1 MATDTRHLG
10 YRRLTAG
17 DAPEPTTPPAFAAHS
32 SGFARTQLLGG
43 QHGAIHTST
52 GLCDIAPAGRIDPH
66 VHSYEESFYVL
77 SGNPTLDIGG
87 QSIELGPDRCG
98 VLPVGT
104 PHAWRNTTAEPVRFF
119 EMQAP
124 RAREDDDPAPPDTF
138 FVPEDP
144 GGDQLAAV
152 DLRDPRNR
160 NFFRL
165 DMKQMDVDSLKL
177 ASQVGEP
184 QVSASMATA
193 LLAYSG
199 IAVKMLVDER
209 LGAALHT
216 MFMVHYQPGGVA
228 HPHDHPLEESYLII
242 DGEVIAEAAGDR
254 FRMGPGDFLWCG
266 AGCVHAFYNETD
278 TTVTWLE
285 TSSPQPPARNS
296 YRFNRDWDYLAEREG
311 VQAAEGS
318 TQE

>member
-1 MATDTRHLG
+1 MTPDTRHLG
-10 YRRLTAG
+10 YRRLPVEE
-17 DAPEPTTPPAFAAHS
+17 APEPSTPAAFVAHS
-32 SGFARTQLLGG
+32 AGFTRTQLLGG
-43 QHGAIHTST
+43 RHGAIHTST
-52 GLCDIAPAGRIDPH
+52 GLCDIAPGGRIDPH

-77 SGNPTLDIGG
+77 AGNPVLDVEG
-87 QSIELGPDRCG
+87 QTVELGPDRCG

-104 PHAWRNTTAEPVRFF
+104 PHSWRNPGGEPVRFF

-144 GGDQLAAV
+144 GGEVAAV
-152 DLRDPRNR
+152 DLRDPRNQR
-160 NFFRL
+160 YFRL
-165 DMKQMDVDSLKL
+165 DMSQMEVDNLKL
-177 ASQVGEP
+177 GSQVGEP

-228 HPHDHPLEESYLII
+228 HPHDHPLEESYLIL
-242 DGEVIAEAAGDR
+242 DGEVTAEAAGER
-254 FRMGPGDFLWCG
+254 FRMGVGDFLWCG
-266 AGCVHAFYNETD
+266 VGCVHAFYNESD

-296 YRFNRDWDYLAEREG
+296 YRFNRDWDYLEQREG
-311 VQAAEGS
+311 VVAAEGS
-318 TQE
+318 TQR

>member
-1 MATDTRHLG
+1 MPTDTRHLG
-10 YRRLTAG
+10 YHRLTAA
-17 DAPEPTTPPAFAAHS
+17 DAPAPTTPAAFADHS
-32 SGFARTQLLGG
+32 EGFGRTQLLGG
-43 QHGAIHTST
+43 RHGAIHTST
-52 GLCDIAPAGRIDPH
+52 GLCDIAPGGHIAPH
-66 VHSYEESFYVL
+66 VHSFEESFYML
-77 SGNPTLDIGG
+77 EGNPVLDVEG
-87 QSIELGPDRCG
+87 QSVELGPDRCG

-104 PHAWRNTTAEPVRFF
+104 PHAWRNPSGAPARFF

-124 RAREDDDPAPPDTF
+124 RAREDDDPAPSDTF
-138 FVPEDP
+138 FVREDP
-144 GGDQLAAV
+144 GGEVAAV
-152 DLRDPRNR
+152 DLRDPRNTR
-160 NFFRL
+160 FFRL
-165 DMKQMDVDSLKL
+165 DQSQMEVDNLKL
-177 ASQVGEP
+177 GSQVGEP

-242 DGEVIAEAAGDR
+242 DGEVTAEAAGER
-254 FRMGPGDFLWCG
+254 FHMGVGDFLWCG
-266 AGCVHAFYNETD
+266 AGCVHAFYNESD

-311 VQAAEGS
+311 VEVASGS
-318 TQE
+318 TQD

>member
-1 MATDTRHLG
+1 MTPDTRHLG
-10 YRRLTAG
+10 YRRLTVE
-17 DAPEPTTPPAFAAHS
+17 DAPAPSTPPAFAAHS
-32 SGFARTQLLGG
+32 AGFTRTQLLGG
-43 QHGAIHTST
+43 RHGAIHTST
-52 GLCDIAPAGRIDPH
+52 GICDLVPGGRIDPH

-77 SGNPTLDIGG
+77 AGSPVLDVEG
-87 QSIELGPDRCG
+87 QSVELGPDRCG

-104 PHAWRNTTAEPVRFF
+104 PHAWRNPGGEPVRFF

-144 GGDQLAAV
+144 GGEVAAV
-152 DLRDPRNR
+152 DLRDPRNQR
-160 NFFRL
+160 YFRL
-165 DMKQMDVDSLKL
+165 DMNQMEVDNLKTG
-177 ASQVGEP
+177 SQVGEP

-228 HPHDHPLEESYLII
+228 HPHDHPLEESYLIL
-242 DGEVIAEAAGDR
+242 DGEVTAEAAGDR
-254 FRMGPGDFLWCG
+254 FRMAVGDFLWCG
-266 AGCVHAFYNETD
+266 AGCVHAFYNESD

-311 VQAAEGS
+311 VVAAAGS
-318 TQE
+318 TQS

>member
-1 MATDTRHLG
+1 MTPTDTRHLG
-10 YRRLTAG
+10 YHRLTVE
-17 DAPEPTTPPAFAAHS
+17 DAPEPATPAAFATHS

-43 QHGAIHTST
+43 RHGAIHTST
-52 GLCDIAPAGRIDPH
+52 GLCDIAPGGRIDPH

-77 SGNPTLDIGG
+77 AGNPVLDVGG
-87 QSIELGPDRCG
+87 QSVELGPDRCG

-104 PHAWRNTTAEPVRFF
+104 PHAWRNPSGEPVRFF

-144 GGDQLAAV
+144 GGEVAAV
-152 DLRDPRNR
+152 DLRDPRNQ

-165 DMKQMDVDSLKL
+165 DMSQMEVDNLKL
-177 ASQVGEP
+177 GSQVGEP

-242 DGEVIAEAAGDR
+242 DGEVTAEAAGER
-254 FRMGPGDFLWCG
+254 FRMGVGDFLWCG
-266 AGCVHAFYNETD
+266 AGCVHAFYNESD

-318 TQE
+318 TQS

>member
-1 MATDTRHLG
+1 MPTDTRHLG
-10 YRRLTAG
+10 YRRLTVD
-17 DAPEPTTPPAFAAHS
+17 DAPEPTTPAAFAAHS
-32 SGFARTQLLGG
+32 TGFARTQLLGG
-43 QHGAIHTST
+43 RHGGVHTST
-52 GLCDIAPAGRIDPH
+52 GLCDIEPGGRIDPH

-77 SGNPTLDIGG
+77 SGNPTLDVGG
-87 QSIELGPDRCG
+87 QSIELAPDRCG

-104 PHAWRNTTAEPVRFF
+104 PHAWRNTTGESARFF

-144 GGDQLAAV
+144 GGEVAAV
-152 DLRDPRNR
+152 DLRDPRNQ

-165 DMKQMDVDSLKL
+165 DMSQMEVDNLKL
-177 ASQVGEP
+177 GSQVGEP

-228 HPHDHPLEESYLII
+228 HPHDHPLEESYLIL
-242 DGEVIAEAAGDR
+242 DGEVTAEAAGDR
-254 FRMGPGDFLWCG
+254 FTMGVGDFLWCG

>member
-1 MATDTRHLG
+1 MPTDTRHLG
-10 YRRLTAG
+10 YHRLTVE
-17 DAPEPTTPPAFAAHS
+17 DAPEPTTPAAFAEHS
-32 SGFARTQLLGG
+32 TGFARIQLLGG
-43 QHGAIHTST
+43 RHGGIHTST
-52 GLCDIAPAGRIDPH
+52 GLCDIAPGGKIDPH

-77 SGNPTLDIGG
+77 AGSPVLDVAG
-87 QSIELGPDRCG
+87 QSVELGPDRCG
-98 VLPVGT
+98 LLPVGT
-104 PHAWRNTTAEPVRFF
+104 PHAWRNPTGEPVRFF

-144 GGDQLAAV
+144 GGAELAAV
-152 DLRDPRNR
+152 DLRDPRNQR
-160 NFFRL
+160 FFRL
-165 DMKQMDVDSLKL
+165 DRSQMDVDTLKL

-228 HPHDHPLEESYLII
+228 HPHDHPLEESYLIV
-242 DGEVIAEAAGDR
+242 DGEVTAEAAGDR

-266 AGCVHAFYNETD
+266 VGCVHAFYNETD
-278 TTVTWLE
+278 STVTWLE

-296 YRFNRDWDYLAEREG
+296 YRFDRDWDYLAERDG
-311 VQAAEGS
+311 VIAAEGS
-318 TQE
+318 TQD

>member
-1 MATDTRHLG
+1 
-10 YRRLTAG
+10 
-17 DAPEPTTPPAFAAHS
+17 
-32 SGFARTQLLGG
+32 
-43 QHGAIHTST
+43 
-52 GLCDIAPAGRIDPH
+52 
-66 VHSYEESFYVL
+66 
-77 SGNPTLDIGG
+77 
-87 QSIELGPDRCG
+87 
-98 VLPVGT
+98 VGT
-104 PHAWRNTTAEPVRFF
+104 PHAWRNPSGDPARFF

-144 GGDQLAAV
+144 GGEGAAV
-152 DLRDPRNR
+152 DLRDPRNAR
-160 NFFRL
+160 FFRL
-165 DMKQMDVDSLKL
+165 DPSQMDVDNLKL
-177 ASQVGEP
+177 GSQVGEP

-228 HPHDHPLEESYLII
+228 HPHDHPLEESYLIV
-242 DGEVIAEAAGDR
+242 DGEVTAEAAGER
-254 FRMGPGDFLWCG
+254 FRMGVGDFLWCG
-266 AGCVHAFYNETD
+266 AGCVHAFYNESD

-311 VQAAEGS
+311 VEAASGS
-318 TQE
+318 TQA

>member
-1 MATDTRHLG
+1 MPTDTRHLG
-10 YRRLTAG
+10 YRRLTVD
-17 DAPEPTTPPAFAAHS
+17 DAPEPTTPAAFAAHS
-32 SGFARTQLLGG
+32 TGFARTQLLGG
-43 QHGAIHTST
+43 RHGAIHTST
-52 GLCDIAPAGRIDPH
+52 GLCDVAPAGKIDPH

-77 SGNPTLDIGG
+77 SGNPTLDVGG
-87 QSIELGPDRCG
+87 QSIELAPDRCG

-104 PHAWRNTTAEPVRFF
+104 PHAWRNTTGEPARFF

-144 GGDQLAAV
+144 GGEVAAV
-152 DLRDPRNR
+152 DLRDPRNQ

-165 DMKQMDVDSLKL
+165 DMSQMEVDNLKL
-177 ASQVGEP
+177 GSQVGEP

-228 HPHDHPLEESYLII
+228 HPHDHPLEESYLIL
-242 DGEVIAEAAGDR
+242 DGGVTAEAAGDR
-254 FRMGPGDFLWCG
+254 FRMGVGDFLWCG

-296 YRFNRDWDYLAEREG
+296 YRFDRDWDYLAEREG

>member
-1 MATDTRHLG
+1 MPTDTRHLG
-10 YRRLTAG
+10 YHRLTAEE
-17 DAPEPTTPPAFAAHS
+17 APEPTTPAAFAAHS
-32 SGFARTQLLGG
+32 TGFARTQLLGG
-43 QHGAIHTST
+43 RHGAIHTST
-52 GLCDIAPAGRIDPH
+52 GLCDIAAGGEIEPH
-66 VHSYEESFYVL
+66 VHSFEESFYVL
-77 SGNPTLDIGG
+77 AGNPVLDVEG
-87 QSIELGPDRCG
+87 QSIELGPGRCG

-104 PHAWRNTTAEPVRFF
+104 AHAWRNPGGEPARFF

-144 GGDQLAAV
+144 GGEVAAV
-152 DLRDPRNR
+152 DLRDPRNQR
-160 NFFRL
+160 YFRL
-165 DMKQMDVDSLKL
+165 DMNQMEVDNLKL
-177 ASQVGEP
+177 GSQVGEP

-242 DGEVIAEAAGDR
+242 DGEVTAEAAGER
-254 FRMGPGDFLWCG
+254 FRMGVGDFLWCG

-296 YRFNRDWDYLAEREG
+296 YRFNRDWDYLAQREG
-311 VQAAEGS
+311 VSAAEGS
-318 TQE
+318 TQA

>member
-1 MATDTRHLG
+1 LPIDTRHLG
-10 YRRLTAG
+10 YHRLTVE
-17 DAPEPTTPPAFAAHS
+17 DAPEPTTPAAFAAHS

-43 QHGAIHTST
+43 RHGAIHTST
-52 GLCDIAPAGRIDPH
+52 GLCDIAPGGKIDPH

-77 SGNPTLDIGG
+77 AGNPVLDVDG
-87 QSIELGPDRCG
+87 QSIELAPDRCG

-104 PHAWRNTTAEPVRFF
+104 THAWRNPGGEPVRFF

-144 GGDQLAAV
+144 GGEVAAV
-152 DLRDPRNR
+152 DLRDPRNQR
-160 NFFRL
+160 YFRL
-165 DMKQMDVDSLKL
+165 DMSQMEVDNLKL
-177 ASQVGEP
+177 GSQVGEP

-228 HPHDHPLEESYLII
+228 HPHDHPLEESYLIL
-242 DGEVIAEAAGDR
+242 DGEVTAEAAGDR
-254 FRMGPGDFLWCG
+254 FRMGVGDFLWCG

-311 VQAAEGS
+311 VAAAEGS
-318 TQE
+318 TQS

>member
-1 MATDTRHLG
+1 
-10 YRRLTAG
+10 
-17 DAPEPTTPPAFAAHS
+17 
-32 SGFARTQLLGG
+32 
-43 QHGAIHTST
+43 
-52 GLCDIAPAGRIDPH
+52 
-66 VHSYEESFYVL
+66 
-77 SGNPTLDIGG
+77 
-87 QSIELGPDRCG
+87 
-98 VLPVGT
+98 
-104 PHAWRNTTAEPVRFF
+104 
-119 EMQAP
+119 
-124 RAREDDDPAPPDTF
+124 
-138 FVPEDP
+138 
-144 GGDQLAAV
+144 
-152 DLRDPRNR
+152 
-160 NFFRL
+160 
-165 DMKQMDVDSLKL
+165 MDVDNLKL
-177 ASQVGEP
+177 GSQVGEP

-242 DGEVIAEAAGDR
+242 DGEVTAEAAGDR
-254 FRMGPGDFLWCG
+254 FRMGVGDFLWCG
-266 AGCVHAFYNETD
+266 AGCVHAFYNESD

>member
-1 MATDTRHLG
+1 MSTDTRHLG
-10 YRRLTAG
+10 YHRLTVD
-17 DAPEPTTPPAFAAHS
+17 DAPEPDAPAAFVGHS
-32 SGFARTQLLGG
+32 EGFGRVQLLGG
-43 QHGAIHTST
+43 RHGAIHTST
-52 GLCDIAPAGRIDPH
+52 GICTLKPGGRIAPH

-77 SGNPTLDIGG
+77 EGAPVLDVEG
-87 QSIELGPDRCG
+87 QSVELGPDRCG

-104 PHAWRNTTAEPVRFF
+104 SHAWRNPSGEPVRFF

-144 GGDQLAAV
+144 GGEVAAV
-152 DLRDPRNR
+152 DLRDPRNTR
-160 NFFRL
+160 FFRL
-165 DMKQMDVDSLKL
+165 DPSQMNVDNLKL
-177 ASQVGEP
+177 GSNVGEP

-242 DGEVIAEAAGDR
+242 DGEVTAEAAGER
-254 FRMGPGDFLWCG
+254 FRMGVGDFLWCG
-266 AGCVHAFYNETD
+266 AGCVHAFYNESD

-296 YRFNRDWDYLAEREG
+296 YRFNRDWDYFAEREG
-311 VQAAEGS
+311 VEASEGS
-318 TQE
+318 TQG

>member
-1 MATDTRHLG
+1 MPTDTRHLG
-10 YRRLTAG
+10 YRRLTVD
-17 DAPEPTTPPAFAAHS
+17 DAPEPTTPAAFAAHS
-32 SGFARTQLLGG
+32 TGFARTQLLGG
-43 QHGAIHTST
+43 RHGAIHTST
-52 GLCDIAPAGRIDPH
+52 GLCDIESGGVIDPH

-77 SGNPTLDIGG
+77 EGNPVLDVEG
-87 QSIELGPDRCG
+87 QSVELGPDRCG

-104 PHAWRNTTAEPVRFF
+104 PHAWRNPSGAPARFF

-124 RAREDDDPAPPDTF
+124 RAREDSDPAPPDTF

-144 GGDQLAAV
+144 GGEVAAV
-152 DLRDPRNR
+152 DVRDPRNQ

-165 DMKQMDVDSLKL
+165 DMSQMEVDNLKL
-177 ASQVGEP
+177 GSQVGEP

-242 DGEVIAEAAGDR
+242 DGEVTAEAAGER
-254 FRMGPGDFLWCG
+254 FRMGVGDFLWCG
-266 AGCVHAFYNETD
+266 AGCVHAFYNESD
-278 TTVTWLE
+278 MTVTWLE

-311 VQAAEGS
+311 VEVASGS
-318 TQE
+318 TQD

>member
-1 MATDTRHLG
+1 MPTDTRHLG
-10 YRRLTAG
+10 YRRLSVD
-17 DAPEPTTPPAFAAHS
+17 DALEPTTPAAFAAHS
-32 SGFARTQLLGG
+32 TGFARTQLLGG
-43 QHGAIHTST
+43 RHGAIHTST
-52 GLCDIAPAGRIDPH
+52 GLCDIAPGGKIDPH

-77 SGNPTLDIGG
+77 SGNPTLDVGG
-87 QSIELGPDRCG
+87 QSIELAPDRCG

-104 PHAWRNTTAEPVRFF
+104 PHAWRNTTGEPARFF

-144 GGDQLAAV
+144 GGEVAAV
-152 DLRDPRNR
+152 DLRDPRNQ

-165 DMKQMDVDSLKL
+165 DMSQMEVDNLKL
-177 ASQVGEP
+177 GSQVGEP

-228 HPHDHPLEESYLII
+228 HPHDHPLEESYLIL
-242 DGEVIAEAAGDR
+242 DGEVTAEAAGDR
-254 FRMGPGDFLWCG
+254 FRMGVGDFLWCG

>member
-1 MATDTRHLG
+1 MSTDTRHLG
-10 YRRLTAG
+10 YHRLTVD
-17 DAPEPTTPPAFAAHS
+17 DAPEPATPTAFEGHS
-32 SGFARTQLLGG
+32 EGFGRVQFLGG
-43 QHGAIHTST
+43 RHGAIHTST
-52 GLCDIAPAGRIDPH
+52 GICTIDAGGSIAPH

-77 SGNPTLDIGG
+77 EGAPVLDVEG
-87 QSIELGPDRCG
+87 QSVELGPDRCG

-104 PHAWRNTTAEPVRFF
+104 AHAWRNPSGKPVRFF

-144 GGDQLAAV
+144 GGEVAAV
-152 DLRDPRNR
+152 DLRDPRNTR
-160 NFFRL
+160 FFRL
-165 DMKQMDVDSLKL
+165 DQSQMDVDNLKL
-177 ASQVGEP
+177 GSNVGEP

-242 DGEVIAEAAGDR
+242 DGEVTAEAAGER
-254 FRMGPGDFLWCG
+254 FRMGVGDFLWCG
-266 AGCVHAFYNETD
+266 AGCVHAFYNESD

-311 VQAAEGS
+311 VEAAQGS
-318 TQE
+318 TQA

>member
-10 YRRLTAG
+10 YHRLTAG
-17 DAPEPTTPPAFAAHS
+17 DAPEPTTPAAFAAHS
-32 SGFARTQLLGG
+32 EGFGRVQLLGG
-43 QHGAIHTST
+43 RHGAIHTSA
-52 GLCDIAPAGRIDPH
+52 GICDLAAGGRIAPH
-66 VHSYEESFYVL
+66 VHSFEESFYVL
-77 SGNPTLDIGG
+77 EGNPVLDLEG
-87 QSIELGPDRCG
+87 QSVELGRDRCG

-104 PHAWRNTTAEPVRFF
+104 PHAWRNPTGAPARFF

-144 GGDQLAAV
+144 GGEGAAV
-152 DLRDPRNR
+152 DLRDPRNQR
-160 NFFRL
+160 FFRL
-165 DMKQMDVDSLKL
+165 DQSQMDVDNLKL
-177 ASQVGEP
+177 GSQVGEP

-242 DGEVIAEAAGDR
+242 DGEVTAEAAGER
-254 FRMGPGDFLWCG
+254 FRMGVGDFLWCG
-266 AGCVHAFYNETD
+266 AGCVHAFCNESD

-296 YRFNRDWDYLAEREG
+296 YRFNRDWDYLAQRDG
-311 VQAAEGS
+311 VQPAEGS
-318 TQE
+318 TQS

>member
-1 MATDTRHLG
+1 MTTDTRHLG
-10 YRRLTAG
+10 YHRLTVE
-17 DAPEPTTPPAFAAHS
+17 DAPEPRTPPAFAAHS
-32 SGFARTQLLGG
+32 TGFNRTQLLGG
-43 QHGAIHTST
+43 RHGAIHTST
-52 GLCDIAPAGRIDPH
+52 GLCDIAPGGVIEPH

-77 SGNPTLDIGG
+77 AGNPVLDVEG

-104 PHAWRNTTAEPVRFF
+104 PHAWRNPGGEPARFF

-144 GGDQLAAV
+144 GGEVAAV
-152 DLRDPRNR
+152 ELRDPRNQR
-160 NFFRL
+160 YFRL
-165 DMKQMDVDSLKL
+165 DMNQMEVDNLKL
-177 ASQVGEP
+177 GSQVGEP

-242 DGEVIAEAAGDR
+242 DGEVIAEAAGER
-254 FRMGPGDFLWCG
+254 FRMGVGDFLWCG
-266 AGCVHAFYNETD
+266 AGCVHAFYNESD

-311 VQAAEGS
+311 VAAAEGS
-318 TQE
+318 TQA

>member
-1 MATDTRHLG
+1 LPTDTRHLG
-10 YRRLTAG
+10 YHRLAAE
-17 DAPEPTTPPAFAAHS
+17 DAPEPRTPPAFVDHS
-32 SGFARTQLLGG
+32 AGFTRTQLLGG
-43 QHGAIHTST
+43 RHGAIHTST
-52 GLCDIAPAGRIDPH
+52 GLCDLARGGRIDPH

-77 SGNPTLDIGG
+77 AGNPVLDVDG
-87 QSIELGPDRCG
+87 QSVELGPDRCG

-104 PHAWRNTTAEPVRFF
+104 AHAWRNPGDEPVRFF
-119 EMQAP
+119 ETQAP

-144 GGDQLAAV
+144 GGEVAAV
-152 DLRDPRNR
+152 DLRDPRNQR
-160 NFFRL
+160 FFRL
-165 DMKQMDVDSLKL
+165 DMSQMEVDNLKQG
-177 ASQVGEP
+177 SQVGEP

-199 IAVKMLVDER
+199 IAVKMLVDQR

-242 DGEVIAEAAGDR
+242 DGEVTAEAAGDR
-254 FRMGPGDFLWCG
+254 FRMGVGDFLWCG

-296 YRFNRDWDYLAEREG
+296 YRFNRDWDYLAQREG
-311 VQAAEGS
+311 VAAAEGS
-318 TQE
+318 TQD

>member
-1 MATDTRHLG
+1 MITDTRHLG
-10 YRRLTAG
+10 YRRLTV
-17 DAPEPTTPPAFAAHS
+17 DEAPQPSTPAAFAAHS
-32 SGFARTQLLGG
+32 TGFARTQLLGG
-43 QHGAIHTST
+43 RHGAIHTST
-52 GLCDIAPAGRIDPH
+52 GLCDIEPGGKIDPH

-77 SGNPTLDIGG
+77 AGNPTLDVGG

-104 PHAWRNTTAEPVRFF
+104 AHAWHNTGTEPVRFF

-144 GGDQLAAV
+144 GGAQLAAV
-152 DLRDPRNR
+152 DLRDPRNQ

-165 DMKQMDVDSLKL
+165 DRSQMDVDNLKL
-177 ASQVGEP
+177 GSQVGEP

-228 HPHDHPLEESYLII
+228 HPHDHPLEESYLIL
-242 DGEVIAEAAGDR
+242 DGEVTAEAAGDR
-254 FRMGPGDFLWCG
+254 FRMGVGDFLWCG

-311 VQAAEGS
+311 VHAAEGS

>member
-1 MATDTRHLG
+1 MPTDTRHLG
-10 YRRLTAG
+10 YRRLSVD
-17 DAPEPTTPPAFAAHS
+17 DAPEPTTPAAFATHS
-32 SGFARTQLLGG
+32 TGFARTQLLGG
-43 QHGAIHTST
+43 RHGAIHTST
-52 GLCDIAPAGRIDPH
+52 GLCDIEPGGKIDPH

-77 SGNPTLDIGG
+77 SGNPTLDVGG
-87 QSIELGPDRCG
+87 QSIELAPDRCG

-104 PHAWRNTTAEPVRFF
+104 PHAWRNTTGEPARFF

-144 GGDQLAAV
+144 GGEVAAV
-152 DLRDPRNR
+152 DLRDPRNQ

-165 DMKQMDVDSLKL
+165 DMSQMEVDNLKL
-177 ASQVGEP
+177 GSQVGEP

-242 DGEVIAEAAGDR
+242 DGEVTAEAAGDR
-254 FRMGPGDFLWCG
+254 FRMGVGDFLWCG
-266 AGCVHAFYNETD
+266 VGCVHAFYNETD

-311 VQAAEGS
+311 VQAADGS

>member
-1 MATDTRHLG
+1 MPTDTRHLG
-10 YRRLTAG
+10 YRRLSVD
-17 DAPEPTTPPAFAAHS
+17 DAPEPTTPAAFATHS
-32 SGFARTQLLGG
+32 TGFARTQLLGG
-43 QHGAIHTST
+43 RHGAIHTST
-52 GLCDIAPAGRIDPH
+52 GLCDIEPGGRIDPH

-77 SGNPTLDIGG
+77 AGNPTLDVGG
-87 QSIELGPDRCG
+87 QSIELAPDRCG

-104 PHAWRNTTAEPVRFF
+104 PHAWRNTTGEPVRFF

-144 GGDQLAAV
+144 GGEVAAV
-152 DLRDPRNR
+152 DLRDPRNQ

-165 DMKQMDVDSLKL
+165 DMSQMEVDNLKL
-177 ASQVGEP
+177 GSQVGEP

-228 HPHDHPLEESYLII
+228 HPHDHPLEESYLIL
-242 DGEVIAEAAGDR
+242 DGEVTAEAAGDR
-254 FRMGPGDFLWCG
+254 FRMSAGDFLWCG

>member
-1 MATDTRHLG
+1 MPTDTRHLG
-10 YRRLTAG
+10 YRRLTVD
-17 DAPEPTTPPAFAAHS
+17 DAPEPTTPAAFAAHS
-32 SGFARTQLLGG
+32 TGFARTQLLGG
-43 QHGAIHTST
+43 RHGAIHTST
-52 GLCDIAPAGRIDPH
+52 GLCDLSPGGVIDPH

-77 SGNPTLDIGG
+77 SGNPTLDVGG
-87 QSIELGPDRCG
+87 RSIELAPDRCG

-104 PHAWRNTTAEPVRFF
+104 AHAWRNTTGEPARFF

-124 RAREDDDPAPPDTF
+124 RAREDDDPAPADTF

-144 GGDQLAAV
+144 GGEVAAV
-152 DLRDPRNR
+152 DLRDPRNQ

-165 DMKQMDVDSLKL
+165 DMSQMEVDNLKL
-177 ASQVGEP
+177 GSQVGEP

-242 DGEVIAEAAGDR
+242 DGEVTAEAAGDR
-254 FRMGPGDFLWCG
+254 FRMGVGDFLWCG

>member
-1 MATDTRHLG
+1 MPTDTRHLG
-10 YRRLTAG
+10 YRRLTVD
-17 DAPEPTTPPAFAAHS
+17 DAPESITPAAFAAHS
-32 SGFARTQLLGG
+32 TGFARTQLLGG
-43 QHGAIHTST
+43 RHGAIHTST
-52 GLCDIAPAGRIDPH
+52 GLCDINPGGRIDPH
-66 VHSYEESFYVL
+66 VHSYEESFYVF
-77 SGNPTLDIGG
+77 SGNPTLDVGG
-87 QSIELGPDRCG
+87 QSIELAPDRCG

-104 PHAWRNTTAEPVRFF
+104 AHAWRNTTGEPARFF

-144 GGDQLAAV
+144 GGEVAAV
-152 DLRDPRNR
+152 DLRDPRNQ

-165 DMKQMDVDSLKL
+165 DMSQMEVDNLKL
-177 ASQVGEP
+177 GSQVGEP
-184 QVSASMATA
+184 QVLASMATA

-228 HPHDHPLEESYLII
+228 HPHDHPLEESYLIL
-242 DGEVIAEAAGDR
+242 DGEVTAEAAGER
-254 FRMGPGDFLWCG
+254 FRMGVGDFLWCG

>member
-1 MATDTRHLG
+1 MITDTRHLG
-10 YRRLTAG
+10 YHRLAVG
-17 DAPEPTTPPAFAAHS
+17 DAPDPAVPAAFAAHS
-32 SGFARTQLLGG
+32 TGFARTQLLGG
-43 QHGAIHTST
+43 RHGAIHTST
-52 GLCDIAPAGRIDPH
+52 GICEIAPGGRIEPH

-77 SGNPTLDIGG
+77 AGNPVLDVDGR
-87 QSIELGPDRCG
+87 SVELGPDRCG

-104 PHAWRNTTAEPVRFF
+104 AHAWRNPSGEPVRFF

-144 GGDQLAAV
+144 GGEIAAV
-152 DLRDPRNR
+152 DLRDPRNQR
-160 NFFRL
+160 YFRL
-165 DMKQMDVDSLKL
+165 DMSQMEVDNLKSG
-177 ASQVGEP
+177 SQVGEP

-228 HPHDHPLEESYLII
+228 HPHDHPLEESYLIT

-254 FRMGPGDFLWCG
+254 FPMGVGDFLWCG
-266 AGCVHAFYNETD
+266 AGCVHAFYNEAD

-296 YRFNRDWDYLAEREG
+296 YRFNRDWDYLAERDG
-311 VQAAEGS
+311 VSAAEGS
-318 TQE
+318 TQD